1 MHSLYTVHPLYTHYT
16 PTIHS
21 PYTHCT
27 PTIHQVLQSL
37 FGISQLSQDEG
48 KLELQVRDNEF
59 SQCVCSVVNE
69 IRLRSPVYQHVDVV
83 VRGQSGAEPVMQY
96 LVEDKSKGQMSYVEF
111 LCLIHKKIQQK
122 FVN

>member
-1 MHSLYTVHPLYTHYT
+1 MYLLVCPDVKAE
-16 PTIHS
+16 I
-21 PYTHCT
+21 
-27 PTIHQVLQSL
+27 LQSL

-48 KLELQVRDNEF
+48 KMVLQARENEF
-59 SQCVCSVVNE
+59 SQCVCNVVNE
-69 IRLRSPVYQHVDVV
+69 IRLRSPVYQHVEVV

-96 LVEDKSKGQMSYVEF
+96 LVEDKSKGQHSYVEF